1 MYTRYFGFDMAPFSI
16 APDPRFLYLGSSH
29 REAMAH
35 LLYGVRQG
43 GLVVLT
49 GEVGTG
55 KTTVCRCLLQQL
67 PDHVDVAYLINPR
80 QTAAELLQSV
90 LAELG
95 LDLGGSGVTSTKVL
109 VDLLNERLLEGHAQ
123 GRDTLLIID
132 EAQNL
137 SPEVLEQLRLL
148 TNLETTERKLLQLIL
163 LGQPELNALLA
174 SPELRQLA
182 QRVTAR
188 HHLQA
193 LSRADVGEY
202 IAHRLRIAGC
212 DHPLFTAAAIRHIAR
227 RSGGIPRLINLICD
241 RSLLGVYAE
250 SGHQV
255 SRALCRRAATEAL
268 PPAVRRPVAGPGL
281 AVAGGLAALAA
292 AALLGWQA
300 AGIEPQVE
308 RLPAAGADVAT
319 PGPSLHQGLEQ
330 LARHWKLA
338 DPPSCPGPVTADLW
352 CVELEADRIEPWL
365 QAGLPLVVESAGEGG
380 IHFQLPGQPL
390 ADSPVRAWLLSPLAP
405 PLADRLPIGPGEALP
420 PELHRLLQELLL
432 RSDEP
437 VDLYPGYERQ
447 LLTEAEPMPG
457 QQGALFAQLMTW
469 RRDGPA
475 GTLTPTLV
483 ERLRSHQRQHRLPD
497 HGELDVPTA
506 VQLALAADGIS
517 LDPGAP

>member
-227 RSGGIPRLINLICD
+227 RSGGMPRLINLICD

-330 LARHWKLA
+330 LARPSHLA
-338 DPPSCPGPVTADLW
+338 DPPSCPGPATADRW
-352 CVELEADRIEPWL
+352 RGGGQRRPPRPGWRGRRRASSPRS
-365 QAGLPLVVESAGEGG
+365 SAPRRRERTWR
-380 IHFQLPGQPL
+380 HPGP
-390 ADSPVRAWLLSPLAP
+390 ACTRAWSSWPATGSWRTRRAVPAPSPLTCGVWSWRRTGSSPGCKPVCPWWWSRPERAAFTSSYP
-405 PLADRLPIGPGEALP
+405 ASRWPIPRCGPGC
-420 PELHRLLQELLL
+420 
-432 RSDEP
+432 
-437 VDLYPGYERQ
+437 
-447 LLTEAEPMPG
+447 
-457 QQGALFAQLMTW
+457 
-469 RRDGPA
+469 
-475 GTLTPTLV
+475 
-483 ERLRSHQRQHRLPD
+483 
-497 HGELDVPTA
+497 
-506 VQLALAADGIS
+506 
-517 LDPGAP
+517 